1 MRGKSVSDYLELEKR
16 KIRRDF
22 LTLRNGMEPALIKM
36 YSSDIL
42 TGIKNLFAYKK
53 AKTVMFY
60 LSYGSEVITDFMIN
74 SAFDDGK
81 MVAVPAVKKTGDEEM
96 CAVKISKIADAYRS
110 VYGIRQP
117 EIDPNYTVEK
127 GTIDLIFVPGLA
139 FNIEGYRIGYGKGY
153 YDRWLK
159 NVPVEKTV
167 GLAYDFQITDKLPT
181 GKHDLPVGVII
192 TEKRIVEIIKN

>member
-1 MRGKSVSDYLELEKR
+1 MRGKSVSGYLDLEKR

-22 LTLRNGMEPALIKM
+22 LTLRNGIEPALIKM

-42 TGIKNLFAYKK
+42 IRIKNLFAYKK
-53 AKTVMFY
+53 AKAVMFY

-81 MVAVPAVKKTGDEEM
+81 MVVVPAIKKTGDEEM
-96 CAVKISKIADAYRS
+96 YAVKISKITDAYLS

-117 EIDPNYTVEK
+117 EIEPNYTVEK
-127 GTIDLIFVPGLA
+127 DNIDLIFVPGLA
-139 FNIEGYRIGYGKGY
+139 FNVEGYRIGYGKGY

-159 NVPVEKTV
+159 NVPIEKTV
-167 GLAYDFQITDKLPT
+167 GLAYDFQITDKLPI
-181 GKHDLPVGVII
+181 GKHDLPVGVVI